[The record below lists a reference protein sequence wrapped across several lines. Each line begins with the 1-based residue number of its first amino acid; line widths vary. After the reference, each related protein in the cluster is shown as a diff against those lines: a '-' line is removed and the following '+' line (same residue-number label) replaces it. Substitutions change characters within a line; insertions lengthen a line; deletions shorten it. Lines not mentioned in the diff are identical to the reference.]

1 VGNDD
6 DIRRYT
12 AAFAVSSFGDNITL
26 LALPLAAYARTG
38 SALLTGAVVAME
50 ALALA
55 GSGLVVGALADRWPR
70 RRTMVSADVAMAVV
84 MALLAVACIDDGYP
98 VAVLFGGALALGVL
112 RTAHDAAATGV
123 VPTLCPP
130 ERRMKAQSRIDALQF
145 VATATGPALA
155 GVLLAAGGP
164 AGAFAIDALTFA
176 VAAGLVAGLRAL
188 DRVAAASIE
197 AVPRLRREIREGLE
211 ALRSDRAMLA
221 TLGLIAAANA
231 MVVAVES
238 QWVPF
243 ATAELGASSVI
254 TGGFFAVGG
263 IVAVIAA
270 MIAGRARDARGLA
283 VLMPIAVMAG
293 ALLGCGLIPSYGSA
307 AVLFVVVGTA
317 SAFAGTNYV
326 VLRQARYPTAV
337 LGRVTTTSR
346 ILLMVAGPG
355 ASIAGG
361 ALVDATRPSILY
373 IALGVLGI
381 VAVTITAPAV
391 ASLDTSSLTKTAF

>member
-283 VLMPIAVMAG
+283 VLM
-293 ALLGCGLIPSYGSA
+293 LGCGLIPSYGSA

>member
-1 VGNDD
+1 M
-6 DIRRYT
+6 RRYT
-12 AAFAVSSFGDNITL
+12 VAFAVSSFGDNITL
-26 LALPLAAYARTG
+26 LALPLAAYGRTG

-50 ALALA
+50 AVALA
-55 GSGLVVGALADRWPR
+55 GSGLIAGALADRWPR
-70 RRTMVSADVAMAVV
+70 RRTMVVADVAMALV
-84 MALLAVACIDDGYP
+84 MALLAVACIDDDFP
-98 VAVLFGGALALGVL
+98 VVVLFAGALALGVL
-112 RTAHDAAATGV
+112 RTAHDAAATAV
-123 VPTLCPP
+123 VPMLCPP
-130 ERRMKAQSRIDALQF
+130 EERMKAQSKIDALQF

-176 VAAGLVAGLRAL
+176 VASIFVAGLRAL
-188 DRVAAASIE
+188 DGEVADAE
-197 AVPRLRREIREGLE
+197 AVERPQLRREIREGLE
-211 ALRSDRAMLA
+211 ALRDDRAMLS

-243 ATAELGASSVI
+243 ATAELGASSVV

-270 MIAGRARDARGLA
+270 MLAGRARDARGLA

-361 ALVDATRPSILY
+361 ALVDATRPSVLY

-381 VAVTITAPAV
+381 AAVTITAPAV
-391 ASLDTSSLTKTAF
+391 ASLDTSSLTKTAV